1 MARIRNVLAI
11 ILVRVLLQGCAALS
25 ALKALVGSGD
35 STDRSV
41 NVEANM
47 AARDNKKAI
56 ISADTS
62 ESYVN
67 KGDVTQNGVKFK
79 ECSLSGLIW
88 AGGMGGVDLLIA
100 LLILVVAR
108 VLCFYLEMRQK
119 NITKKLQIKLLK
131 LEEKKK

>member
-1 MARIRNVLAI
+1 MARISNVFVI
-11 ILVRVLLQGCAALS
+11 ILVCVLLQGCAALS
-25 ALKALVGSGD
+25 ALKAFVGSGD
-35 STDRSV
+35 STNRSV

-62 ESYVN
+62 ESYAN

-79 ECSLSGLIW
+79 EGSLSGLIW
-88 AGGMGGVDLLIA
+88 AGGMGGVDMLVA

-119 NITKKLQIKLLK
+119 NIAKKLQLKMLK